1 MTIEIMVLGWGCIL
15 AFVHIFAA
23 IRAKTRQ
30 YGRAWNAG
38 ARDDQMPPLNP
49 VAGRLARA
57 QTNFFETFPIV
68 IAAILIVEVTH
79 SNSAWSA
86 AGALIWLAARIIYL
100 PIYWAGIAYVRTA
113 VFLLSVIGIA
123 MILLPVLV

>member
-23 IRAKTRQ
+23 VGAKTRQ

-38 ARDDQMPPLNP
+38 ARDEDMPPLNP

-57 QTNFFETFPIV
+57 QANFFETFPIV
-68 IAAILIVEVTH
+68 IAAILIVEVMQA
-79 SNSAWSA
+79 NSAWSA

-100 PIYWAGIAYVRTA
+100 PIYWAGIAYVRTG
-113 VFLLSVIGIA
+113 VFLVSVIGIA